1 MAHQPLD
8 FLLGLSQPT
17 FGFAADIRQAD
28 QFTVT
33 INDTT
38 RVTIHGAFTAA
49 PNSSSI
55 YNSAYASPQAGT
67 ITSYEVETLSGPG
80 GTAIGR
86 TVVTGNFPTL
96 DFLFNEIVYPANA
109 VVTAS
114 PWQPIIPTTPP
125 PLIFANA
132 NQFEFLNTDNT
143 RTVVFGSGFTYANG
157 IAVGGQ
163 ASSIGL
169 FNNAGNIQLG
179 GGLFTS
185 NALYGGQPFYVSPD
199 LIYDALFAT
208 NIQDAFFTALFAG
221 ATSVTRTG
229 TNDFAGDPFEKYF
242 AIQNLVGDD
251 GDNTLTGS
259 LGDDFLNGGFGADT
273 MSGGAGNDTYYVDN
287 PGDAVVEVV
296 GNPFTGG
303 LDYVI
308 VFGTSYNMAT
318 QAQGAEKATL
328 SSGGG
333 FALTGNTL
341 ANTLEGNESANVIT
355 GGLGKDTMRGGA
367 GHDVFDFNAINE
379 IGKTAATRDVI
390 LDFKHKTDDID
401 LKTIDAKTGGGN
413 QAFTFIGTEAFHHV
427 KGELHYSQ
435 KGGHTIVEGDT
446 NGDGK
451 ADFQIDLAGKIALT
465 KIDFIL

>member
-17 FGFAADIRQAD
+17 FGFAADVRGAN

-38 RVTIHGAFTAA
+38 RVTIFGTFTAA

-80 GTAIGR
+80 GSVIGR
-86 TVVTGNFPTL
+86 TAVTGSFPAIE
-96 DFLFNEIVYPANA
+96 FLFNEIIYPANA

-114 PWQPIIPTTPP
+114 PWQPVIPTTPP
-125 PLIFANA
+125 ALIFANA
-132 NQFEFLNTDNT
+132 SQFEFLNTDNT
-143 RTVVFGSGFTYANG
+143 RTVVFGSGFTYENG

-163 ASSIGL
+163 ASSIAQFSNDGL
-169 FNNAGNIQLG
+169 TLLQASDFR
-179 GGLFTS
+179 S
-185 NALYGGQPFYVSPD
+185 NALYAGQPFFVSPD
-199 LIYDALFAT
+199 LIYDALFAA
-208 NIQDAFFTALFAG
+208 NIQDAFFGALFAG

-242 AIQNLVGDD
+242 AIQNLVGDA
-251 GDNTLTGS
+251 GNNTLTGG
-259 LGDDFLNGGFGADT
+259 LGDDFLNGGFGADV
-273 MSGGAGNDTYYVDN
+273 MKGGAGNDTYYVDN
-287 PGDAVVEVV
+287 AGDAVVEVV

-303 LDYVI
+303 LDYVV

-328 SSGGG
+328 STPGAFS
-333 FALTGNTL
+333 LTGNTL
-341 ANTLEGNESANVIT
+341 ANTLEGNGDANLIT
-355 GGLGKDTMRGGA
+355 GGLGKDAMRGGA
-367 GHDVFDFNAINE
+367 GKDVFDFNAVNE

-390 LDFKHKTDDID
+390 LDFKHKLDDID

-413 QAFTFIGTEAFHHV
+413 QAFTFIGKDAFHHV
-427 KGELHYSQ
+427 KGELHYAQ
-435 KGGHTIVEGDT
+435 KGGHTYVEGDT

-451 ADFQIDLAGKIALT
+451 ADFSIDLVGKIALT
-465 KIDFIL
+465 KVDFVL